1 MVISFDKIV
10 EKYNLKIKG
19 VLHIGAHFGQEYEGY
34 VNQGI
39 KNMIFFEPVK
49 SIYSKLLEHLGKAL
63 PGENI
68 TTYNVALGSEL
79 CQKEMF
85 IEKANLGQSSSLLEP
100 KDHLVYSPTIRFDS
114 REVVSVVTLDSI
126 EFDRTLFNMIN
137 IDVQGYELEVFKG
150 AVETLK
156 TIDIIYSEINLEELY
171 KDCVQVGELDSFLK
185 KFGFVR
191 ILTQLAHKSWG
202 DALYLKY

>member
-1 MVISFDKIV
+1 MVISFDKLV
-10 EKYNLKIKG
+10 KKYNLKIKG

-49 SIYSKLLEHLGKAL
+49 STYFKLLAHLGKSL
-63 PGENI
+63 PGYNI
-68 TTYNVALGSEL
+68 TTYNVALGSES

-85 IEKANLGQSSSLLEP
+85 IEKVNLGQSSSLLEP
-100 KDHLVYSPTIRFDS
+100 KDHLKYSPTILFDS
-114 REVVSVVTLDSI
+114 REIVDVELLDNI

-150 AVETLK
+150 ASETLK
-156 TIDIIYSEINLEELY
+156 TIDIIYAEVNFEELY
-171 KDCVQVGELDSFLK
+171 KDCVQVDELDAFLK
-185 KFGFVR
+185 KFGFIR